1 MLDRRIFMGG
11 AAAALASPAWAADT
25 ASREFRILRDGDD
38 IGSHRLD
45 AVLGPNGFE
54 VAITI
59 RIAVKVL
66 GITAYRY
73 EMDNREVWRDGA
85 IVSIDSK
92 VNDDGT
98 RDFFRASRAQDAVAI
113 EGSRHNGKAP
123 LEAVTTSYYATP
135 FLKRRPWLST
145 QSGAPLELTVKPGG
159 RANWW
164 AVRGELD
171 TDLGYDASGE
181 WVACEFDAG
190 GEQARYEIA
199 GGSGRIGALWAQ
211 A

>member
-1 MLDRRIFMGG
+1 MLDRRLFLGG
-11 AAAALASPAWAADT
+11 AAAALAAPALASER
-25 ASREFRILRDGDD
+25 ASRAFRIIRDGDD
-38 IGSHRLD
+38 IGSHKLD

-54 VAITI
+54 VAIEI

-73 EMDNREVWRDGA
+73 EMDNREVWSGGA
-85 IVSIDSK
+85 IRSVDSR

-98 RDFFRASRAQDAVAI
+98 RDFFKATRKDDEIAI
-113 EGSRHNGKAP
+113 EGSRYTGLVPQN
-123 LEAVTTSYYATP
+123 AVTTSYFATP
-135 FLKRRPWLST
+135 FLQRQPWVST
-145 QSGAPLELTVKPGG
+145 QSGAPLKLTVNPGG
-159 RANWW
+159 RDRWW
-164 AVRGELD
+164 SVRGELD

-199 GGSGRIGALWAQ
+199 SGTGRIGALWAS

>member
-11 AAAALASPAWAADT
+11 AAAALASPALAADT